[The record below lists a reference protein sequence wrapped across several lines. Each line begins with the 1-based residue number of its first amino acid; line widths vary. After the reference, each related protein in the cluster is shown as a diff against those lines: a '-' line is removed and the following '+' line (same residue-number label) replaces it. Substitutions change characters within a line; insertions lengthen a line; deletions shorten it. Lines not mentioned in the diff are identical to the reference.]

1 MKTGNNHVHAYRG
14 YYTAVITALITLW
27 GCSKKSPTLAPLA
40 PQDTPWT
47 WTEIHS
53 GGLEPWAL
61 DVDPKNGSVI
71 YVASSLDSGG
81 IWKSTDGGGS
91 FTKVWAE
98 GAWDVT
104 VDPNNR
110 NVVYLARNGV
120 LRSRDGGGTWS
131 RLNNLNAWYVQP
143 DRFDSSYIFAGGYR
157 STDYGATWQIMNP
170 SYEITDLVQSRLN
183 PNLLYLARTMSGGVG
198 IVFQSTDRGVTW
210 LPLNAYGS
218 FDRLSID
225 PLDDQRLYIIT
236 SHWSSEDSLRR
247 TSDGGTTWE
256 AFPVGQN
263 TRYYGVAPVVVDT
276 RLGLGQVLYAG
287 GQGVHRSFD
296 YGKTWRTIG
305 LEGVCVK
312 DIEVDPTAPTNTT
325 VLYVTAPRWGNP
337 GYCDRVYRGA
347 PGN

>member
-14 YYTAVITALITLW
+14 RYTAVIAAVITLW
-27 GCSKKSPTLAPLA
+27 GCSKKSPTLAPHA

-47 WTEIHS
+47 WAEIHS

-104 VDPNNR
+104 VDPNNSD
-110 NVVYLARNGV
+110 VVYLARNGV
-120 LRSRDGGGTWS
+120 LRSRDGGGSWS

-143 DRFDSSYIFAGGYR
+143 DRFDSSYIFAGGCR
-157 STDYGATWQIMNP
+157 STDYGATWQGMNP
-170 SYEITDLVQSRLN
+170 PREIIDLVQSRSD
-183 PNLLYLARTMSGGVG
+183 PNLLYLVWNGPGGTSVAG
-198 IVFQSTDRGVTW
+198 KSTDRGVSW
-210 LPLNAYGS
+210 APMNEYGA
-218 FDRLSID
+218 FDRLGID
-225 PLDDQRLYIIT
+225 PMDDQRLYLVK
-236 SHWSSEDSLRR
+236 HHGVGEDSLCR
-247 TSDGGTTWE
+247 TTDGGATWE

-263 TRYYGVAPVVVDT
+263 THYCGVIPVAVDP
-276 RLGLGQVLYAG
+276 RWGLGQVLYAG

-305 LEGVCVK
+305 LEGVCIW
-312 DIEVDPTAPTNTT
+312 DIAVDPTASTNTT
-325 VLYVTAPRWGNP
+325 VLYVAAPCMDSP
-337 GYCDRVYRGA
+337 GYCDRIYRGV
-347 PGN
+347 PSN